1 MNSFAAFTGSE
12 SVSMRCVSQNR
23 GKNMKPAS
31 VIIMDEHPIVR
42 MSIEVLLQKNKN
54 IDVVMKTDDSR
65 EVINYMRTHSV
76 DLVILDIEL
85 PSIDGFTLLKRIKS
99 IQADTRILF
108 LSSKS
113 ERFYAGR
120 AIQAGANGFVSKR
133 KEQEDIY
140 HAVEML
146 LSGYSFF
153 PSETL
158 ELISN
163 AGSRKGATDDMPLS
177 NREITVLRY
186 LANGLSNKEIAEQ
199 LLLSNKTISA
209 HKSNIFS
216 KLHVTSIVELIDYA
230 RVKELL

>member
-1 MNSFAAFTGSE
+1 
-12 SVSMRCVSQNR
+12 
-23 GKNMKPAS
+23 MKPAS

-54 IDVVMKTDDSR
+54 IHVVLKTEDGH
-65 EVINYMRTHSV
+65 EVINYMRNHPV

-85 PSIDGFTLLKRIKS
+85 PTTDGFTLLKRIKS
-99 IQADTRILF
+99 IQEETRILF

-140 HAVEML
+140 KAVEML

-158 ELISN
+158 EFISSPT
-163 AGSRKGATDDMPLS
+163 SRKGATDDTPLS

-216 KLHVTSIVELIDYA
+216 KLHVSSIVELIDYA

>member
-1 MNSFAAFTGSE
+1 
-12 SVSMRCVSQNR
+12 
-23 GKNMKPAS
+23 MKPAS

-65 EVINYMRTHSV
+65 EVVNYMRSHSV

-85 PSIDGFTLLKRIKS
+85 PSIDGFTLLKRIKG

-146 LSGYSFF
+146 LAGYSFF

-163 AGSRKGATDDMPLS
+163 PGSRNGLTDDTPLS

>member
-1 MNSFAAFTGSE
+1 
-12 SVSMRCVSQNR
+12 
-23 GKNMKPAS
+23 MKPAS

-42 MSIEVLLQKNKN
+42 MSIEVLLQKNKD
-54 IDVVMKTDDSR
+54 ISVVLKTDSGR
-65 EVINYMRTHSV
+65 EVIEYMRSHPV

-85 PSIDGFTLLKRIKS
+85 PGVDGFSLLKRIKG
-99 IQADTRILF
+99 IQQDTKILF

-140 HAVEML
+140 NAVEML

-153 PSETL
+153 PSDTL
-158 ELISN
+158 NFISN
-163 AGSRKGATDDMPLS
+163 AKSQQGTVDDMPLS
-177 NREITVLRY
+177 NREVTVLRY

-209 HKSNIFS
+209 HKANIFS
-216 KLHVTSIVELIDYA
+216 KLRVSSIVELIDYA